1 MEVAHMS
8 QPSSQPQVPSQAPK
22 KAKKI
27 YLYRNGLGQEGK
39 VMVINDRVVRDFST
53 LLTHATSGL
62 KAPVAIRN
70 LYTPLNGHRVGNLD
84 DVQSGQV
91 YVAAGQE
98 KFKKIK
104 SAMTSKMRFKCYCL
118 ICSGMELQSCYQKG
132 EQILIPW
139 YALCSSCMVETSTQ

>member
-8 QPSSQPQVPSQAPK
+8 QPSSQQPQVGSQAPK

-27 YLYRNGLGQEGK
+27 FLYRNGLGQEGK

-70 LYTPLNGHRVGNLD
+70 LYTPQNGHRIGNLD
-84 DVQSGQV
+84 DLQSGQV

-104 SAMTSKMRFKCYCL
+104 SEIIY
-118 ICSGMELQSCYQKG
+118 
-132 EQILIPW
+132 
-139 YALCSSCMVETSTQ
+139 

>member
-1 MEVAHMS
+1 MS

-27 YLYRNGLGQEGK
+27 FLYRNGLGQDGK

-53 LLTHATSGL
+53 LLTYATSGL

-70 LYTPLNGHRVGNLD
+70 LYTPQNGHRVGNLD
-84 DVQSGQV
+84 DLQSGQV

-104 SAMTSKMRFKCYCL
+104 LAISSLR
-118 ICSGMELQSCYQKG
+118 
-132 EQILIPW
+132 
-139 YALCSSCMVETSTQ
+139 CSSYCSIYFRYGAPKLLPRRRGNPYTMV

>member
-1 MEVAHMS
+1 MS

-27 YLYRNGLGQEGK
+27 FLYRNGLAQDGK

-53 LLTHATSGL
+53 LLTYATSGL

-70 LYTPLNGHRVGNLD
+70 LYTPQNGHRVGNLD
-84 DVQSGQV
+84 DLHSGQV
-91 YVAAGQE
+91 YGAAGQE

-104 SAMTSKMRFKCYCL
+104 LAMIAARRFNCL
-118 ICSGMELQSCYQKG
+118 VYSRYGVPKLLPKRRGNPYV
-132 EQILIPW
+132 
-139 YALCSSCMVETSTQ
+139 MV